1 MPDGSEITWAAKGN
15 SSSILNP
22 NGTRGTA
29 HLKLYNHARALYADR
44 QLTYISLLDFDP
56 LSVELILD
64 NEREMAKQ
72 WLLLAQQNGDLA
84 QDYKARELIE
94 KYDQWINE
102 WNKARKDFADA
113 SPARRRLREQLLES
127 TNLSNRPRREME
139 IPLTKNYENGGL
151 VLEPY
156 IRVERLDPELYIN
169 DQDALNNFAKVES
182 SDSYLNDIVN
192 IDRFQDF
199 LNQNLTG
206 GQILTRKKDVVVP
219 PEVQVCGGTLT
230 SQAPNTRSAEPVETG
245 LKLKDFFEK
254 VSLGIR
260 LSYVAPVTGS
270 GTSSYFTEL
279 EQDNSQGNEIEFNSF
294 NNEVQ
299 NVAVDQEVI
308 QSSKAY
314 VTGDPENSINVK
326 RLNVIPIVSTEIPF
340 DMNIKIS
347 DVGQLYPDTSAVT
360 YTNGVLQENSD
371 RIGFFRAVY
380 KSADGLPWI
389 VTGKHH

>member
-127 TNLSNRPRREME
+127 TNLSNRPR
-139 IPLTKNYENGGL
+139 
-151 VLEPY
+151 
-156 IRVERLDPELYIN
+156 
-169 DQDALNNFAKVES
+169 S
-182 SDSYLNDIVN
+182 
-192 IDRFQDF
+192 
-199 LNQNLTG
+199 
-206 GQILTRKKDVVVP
+206 
-219 PEVQVCGGTLT
+219 
-230 SQAPNTRSAEPVETG
+230 
-245 LKLKDFFEK
+245 
-254 VSLGIR
+254 
-260 LSYVAPVTGS
+260 
-270 GTSSYFTEL
+270 
-279 EQDNSQGNEIEFNSF
+279 
-294 NNEVQ
+294 
-299 NVAVDQEVI
+299 
-308 QSSKAY
+308 
-314 VTGDPENSINVK
+314 
-326 RLNVIPIVSTEIPF
+326 
-340 DMNIKIS
+340 
-347 DVGQLYPDTSAVT
+347 
-360 YTNGVLQENSD
+360 
-371 RIGFFRAVY
+371 
-380 KSADGLPWI
+380 
-389 VTGKHH
+389 